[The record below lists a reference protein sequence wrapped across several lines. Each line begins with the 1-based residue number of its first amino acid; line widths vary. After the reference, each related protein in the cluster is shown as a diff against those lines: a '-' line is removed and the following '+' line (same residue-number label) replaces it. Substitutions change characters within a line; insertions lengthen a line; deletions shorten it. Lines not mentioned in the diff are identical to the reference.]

1 MTFEELGIKPP
12 LSEIPARRTIREAS
26 EIQKLVVP
34 KLLDFLSS
42 SETMRGLLFTSP
54 TGTGKT
60 FAYLLPLIQRY
71 CIDGEAGHRERS
83 PQIIILAPTHEL
95 CSQIRGEADF
105 LLKEF
110 PGLHSALLI
119 GSVPLN
125 RQIDSLKK
133 SKPIIAVGNPS
144 RILQLFNMKKLSLAS
159 LRCLVFDEGDR
170 LAADELFPETAE
182 LAARAPQDC
191 AFIACSAT
199 FSPKSR
205 ERLFSIKTRAGDD
218 RTWETAAQTE
228 NDILKKNIEH
238 WAFFAEERKKI
249 RLFRSF
255 LAASKPK
262 KVLVFTSRPSQ
273 AGDIVAQLQYHHYA
287 AAGLSGGMDKKARK
301 AALDAFRKGNVRIL
315 VASDLAS
322 RGLDLENVSHIAA
335 LDVPDSEETYI
346 HRAGRTARAGKRGI
360 MASFGDERELRLL
373 AKIEKRLGIIV
384 YPKELYLGTVRA
396 PVPEEAPDDRN
407 NPCDDVEPIP
417 HRKRRAPVR

>member
-12 LSEIPARRTIREAS
+12 LSEIPMRRTIREAS
-26 EIQKLVVP
+26 EIQKLVIP
-34 KLLDFLSS
+34 KLLDFLGGG
-42 SETMRGLLFTSP
+42 EAQRGFLFTSP

-60 FAYLLPLIQRY
+60 FAYLLPMIQR
-71 CIDGEAGHRERS
+71 CCAESEAGNCERG

-105 LLKEF
+105 LLEAF

-133 SKPIIAVGNPS
+133 SKPVLAVGNPS
-144 RILQLFNMKKLSLAS
+144 RLLQLVNMKKLSLAS

-205 ERLFSIKTRAGDD
+205 ERLFSIKTRADD
-218 RTWETAAQTE
+218 NRTWETAAQTE

-238 WAFFAEERKKI
+238 WAFFADERKKV

-255 LAASKPK
+255 LAAAKPK
-262 KVLVFTSRPSQ
+262 KVLVFTSQPSQ
-273 AGDIVAQLQYHHYA
+273 AGDILSQLQYHHYA
-287 AAGLSGGMDKKARK
+287 AASLSGGMDKKARK
-301 AALDAFRKGNVRIL
+301 AALDAFRKGSVRIL

-322 RGLDLENVSHIAA
+322 RGLDLEDISHIAA

-360 MASFGDERELRLL
+360 MASFGDEREMRRL
-373 AKIEKRLGIIV
+373 AKIEKKLGIIV
-384 YPKELYLGTVRA
+384 YPKELYLGAVRA
-396 PVPEEAPDDRN
+396 PVPEEVPDNLD
-407 NPCDDVEPIP
+407 NPCDNVESRP
-417 HRKRRAPVR
+417 HRKRRTPMR